1 MMSIINEKN
10 KFTFNGVIYED
21 EVVSL
26 RDNLQALAP
35 EGIICDFK
43 ECEDIHLAVLQLIL
57 AYKKSY
63 EAVYVFGEN
72 KKIYESVLNGFAL
85 DEDHCS

>member
-1 MMSIINEKN
+1 MGIENANN

-26 RDNLQALAP
+26 RETLQVLAP
-35 EGIICDFK
+35 ENIICDFK
-43 ECEDIHLAVLQLIL
+43 ECDDIHMAVLQLIM

-63 EAVYVFGEN
+63 DASYIFSEN
-72 KKIYESVLNGFAL
+72 KKIYELVLNGFSL
-85 DEDHCS
+85 DEDNCS